1 MTDNESSGTGE
12 SSDTGEPRGTGESRG
27 PGSDEPR
34 SGQMGVD
41 ASHAPRTAA
50 GPSTATGSRTET
62 GHTPPGNS
70 GESSAA
76 HSAGIGEGHDS
87 DDAGGDVADGP
98 HSADAAQDAGG
109 APTVL
114 MQTRAMCATHPGR
127 PMVLRDVDLRLH
139 QGVRVAILGANGS
152 GKTTLLRCLSGSLEP
167 VSGEVL
173 REGKRLEHN
182 KKALREHRRVVQHV
196 LQDPDDQLFSA
207 DVFQDVSFGPMNMGL
222 DEDEVR
228 ERVTGALTLLG
239 ADHLAERATHQLSYG
254 ERKRVAVAGAMAM
267 RPKLLMLDEPTAGLD
282 PDGVSRMM
290 AALGRLHQTGTTVA
304 MATHDVDLAL
314 AWADEALVVV
324 DHSVVQGPIDEMLAD
339 SDIVERAHLHLPW
352 ALDLAQRMGVGSLP
366 RTMDEVVA
374 ALKAR

>member
-1 MTDNESSGTGE
+1 MGDDRKVVAMTDNESRGTGE
-12 SSDTGEPRGTGESRG
+12 SSDTG
-27 PGSDEPR
+27 SDKAR
-34 SGQMGVD
+34 SGQMGGNV
-41 ASHAPRTAA
+41 SHALRTETGPRTA
-50 GPSTATGSRTET
+50 T

-70 GESSAA
+70 GTSSAA
-76 HSAGIGEGHDS
+76 HDTGVNEDHNPDNAG
-87 DDAGGDVADGP
+87 AAP
-98 HSADAAQDAGG
+98 SADAQDSEGT
-109 APTVL
+109 PTVL

-352 ALDLAQRMGVGSLP
+352 ALDLAQRMGVSSLP

-374 ALKAR
+374 ALEAR